1 MVRPDHGLDAVV
13 AFTAGSGFKAHAKGL
28 GSIAN
33 TDYMDRPDFSDTA
46 TATESVL
53 SDYTII
59 NDIETVFNTIQTDRT
74 DTQIWKWF
82 VIFTLLF
89 IALELLIQK
98 FVK

>member
-1 MVRPDHGLDAVV
+1 LVNGEA
-13 AFTAGSGFKAHAKGL
+13 AA
-28 GSIAN
+28 
-33 TDYMDRPDFSDTA
+33 DFN
-46 TATESVL
+46 
-53 SDYTII
+53 II
-59 NDIETVFNTIQTDRT
+59 NDIETVFNTIQTERT